1 LNSNTVDPAP
11 LPSSSPSSS
20 GPGLELW
27 QLDAA
32 AYPATGK
39 LHDKLVFLLNY
50 AQLAPSARNSQPWQF
65 AVQDNKV
72 HVYPDFE
79 RASPVADPEQH
90 ELYLSLGCAL
100 ENLLV
105 AAEHFRLG
113 YQVRFFSDPDAT
125 RSFASIEFDEHA
137 ATINVRDAALFDAIQ
152 RRHTNRSLYQ
162 RRLIPK
168 EELMQLKAGALEKD
182 LHLHFIANID
192 QKRQLA
198 ELVEYAS
205 QKLYANPA
213 WRAELADWQERNQ
226 TGTAFGRFMLRH
238 FNRGRRIG
246 RHNAQRVISAPIL
259 IIIAADKDES
269 VARIKSGQSFERLA
283 LIATK
288 LQLAVQPLSGPLEIP
303 ALREQIA
310 GMLPGR
316 GLNPQMLFR
325 VGFPSIPAGPT
336 PRNPV
341 PLLVNGQ

>member
-1 LNSNTVDPAP
+1 MNSNTADPAP
-11 LPSSSPSSS
+11 LPSSTRSSS

-32 AYPATGK
+32 AYPASGT
-39 LHDKLVFLLNY
+39 LRERLLFLLNY

-113 YQVRFFSDPDAT
+113 YRVRFFSDPDAT
-125 RSFASIEFDEHA
+125 RSFASVEFDEQ
-137 ATINVRDAALFDAIQ
+137 ATTVNVRDVALFDAIQ

-168 EELMQLKAGALEKD
+168 DELMQLKAGALEKD

-198 ELVEYAS
+198 ELVETAS

-246 RHNAQRVISAPIL
+246 RHNARRVISAPIL
-259 IIIAADKDES
+259 IILATERDEPIS
-269 VARIKSGQSFERLA
+269 WIQAGQLFERLA

-288 LQLAVQPLSGPLEIP
+288 LRLGVQPLSGPLEMP
-303 ALREQIA
+303 ALRAQIT
-310 GMLPGR
+310 GMLPR
-316 GLNPQMLFR
+316 GDYQAQLLFR
-325 VGFPSIPAGPT
+325 IGFPSEPAGPT

-341 PLLVNGQ
+341 PLLANGQ